1 MGKLYRSE
9 DKVIAGVCA
18 GLAENFG
25 FNVKVMRIIF
35 AVCLFLGGSAA
46 VLYIIL
52 WVLMPEKK
60 NDKSYAER
68 MRERIEREG

>member
-1 MGKLYRSE
+1 MGKLYRSD

-25 FNVKVMRIIF
+25 FDVKVMRIITV
-35 AVCLFLGGSAA
+35 VCLFIGGFAA
-46 VLYIIL
+46 VAYIIL
-52 WVLMPEKK
+52 WILMPEKK

-68 MRERIEREG
+68 LKDRIEREG